1 MKQGGRLVS
10 GFRKTI
16 INAAVAV
23 SWGALV
29 FATGANAADPAPG
42 ARKTSF
48 APPEAAVSKQPSLEG
63 VARGLPAGADNVLV
77 FSAPPRET
85 EDEALR
91 TYQPIA
97 EYLSRIINKTI
108 VYRYSK
114 DWLTYQT
121 EMQRGSY
128 DLVFDGPHF
137 NSWRISHLRHN
148 SLVKVAGEH
157 AFAVVVRKDNA
168 RVTELRQLAGQRICS
183 MDPPNLGTL
192 AVLEQFDNPARQ
204 PLIINSIGW
213 TKAYEG
219 VAFEKKC
226 AAAIVP
232 VANLMKFSN
241 YANVVRAVYTTRSLP
256 NQAFSA
262 GPRIT
267 PQDQALIS
275 AALLSKDGSPVVA
288 RLVSA
293 YGTDNKGLAYASKDE
308 YAGLEAYLKDSWGYA
323 R

>member
-1 MKQGGRLVS
+1 MS

-23 SWGALV
+23 SWGALA
-29 FATGANAADPAPG
+29 FATSANAADQAPG

-48 APPEAAVSKQPSLEG
+48 APPEASTNRPSLEG

-77 FSAPPRET
+77 FSAPPRES
-85 EDEALR
+85 EEEALR

-97 EYLSRIINKTI
+97 EYLSRIVNKTI
-108 VYRYSK
+108 VYRYPK

-137 NSWRISHLRHN
+137 NSWRISHLQH
-148 SLVKVAGEH
+148 SALVKIAGEH
-157 AFAVVVRKDNA
+157 AFAVVVRKDDK
-168 RVTELRQLAGQRICS
+168 RITDLKQLAGQKVCG
-183 MDPPNLGTL
+183 MNPPNLGTL
-192 AVLEQFDNPARQ
+192 SVLGQFDNPMRQ
-204 PLIINSIGW
+204 PLIINSVGW

-226 AAAIVP
+226 TAAIMP
-232 VANLMKFSN
+232 VANLRKFSN
-241 YANVVRAVYTTRSLP
+241 SDNVVRVVYTTKALP

-262 GPRIT
+262 GPRIST
-267 PQDQALIS
+267 QDKALIAAALIS
-275 AALLSKDGSPVVA
+275 QEGTPAIA

-293 YGTDNKGLAYASKDE
+293 YGGDKGLAYASKEE
-308 YAGLEAYLKDSWGYA
+308 YAGFDAYLKDSWGYA

>member
-1 MKQGGRLVS
+1 MS
-10 GFRKTI
+10 GFSRKI
-16 INAAVAV
+16 ISTTSAV
-23 SWGALV
+23 SLGALLFTAGV
-29 FATGANAADPAPG
+29 SAAEQTPG

-48 APPEAAVSKQPSLEG
+48 APPESSANRPSLEG
-63 VARGLPAGADNVLV
+63 IARGLPAGADNVLV

-85 EDEALR
+85 EADALR

-97 EYLSRIINKTI
+97 EYLSRITNKTI
-108 VYRYSK
+108 VYRYPK

-137 NSWRISHLRHN
+137 NSWRITHLRH
-148 SLVKVAGEH
+148 SALVKIAGEH
-157 AFAVVVRKDNA
+157 AFAVVVRKDEK
-168 RVTELRQLAGQRICS
+168 RITELKQLAGQKVCG

-204 PLIINSIGW
+204 PVIMNSIGW
-213 TKAYEG
+213 NKAYEG

-226 AAAIVP
+226 TAAIVP
-232 VANLMKFSN
+232 MVNLKKFSN
-241 YANVVRAVYTTRSLP
+241 HENVVRVVYTTKALP

-262 GPRIT
+262 GPRISA
-267 PQDQALIS
+267 QDQALIA
-275 AALLSKDGSPVVA
+275 AALLSREGSPAVA

-293 YGTDNKGLAYASKDE
+293 YGGEKGLAYASKEE
-308 YAGLEAYLKDSWGYA
+308 YAGLDAYLKDSWGYS

>member
-1 MKQGGRLVS
+1 MLGLGR
-10 GFRKTI
+10 KI
-16 INAAVAV
+16 INSAGMV
-23 SWGALV
+23 SLGALL
-29 FATGANAADPAPG
+29 FAASVGAAEPTLA

-48 APPEAAVSKQPSLEG
+48 APPATFVSPPSLEG
-63 VARGLPAGADNVLV
+63 VARGRPAGTDSALV

-85 EDEALR
+85 EEDALR

-97 EYLSRIINKTI
+97 EYLSRVIGKTI
-108 VYRYSK
+108 AYRYSE

-137 NSWRISHLRHN
+137 NSWRISHLQH
-148 SLVKVAGEH
+148 SALVKIAGEH
-157 AFAVVVRKDNA
+157 AFAVVVRKDDN
-168 RVTELRQLAGQRICS
+168 RITDLKQLAGQKVCG
-183 MDPPNLGTL
+183 MNPPNLGTL
-192 AVLEQFDNPARQ
+192 SVLGQFDNPMRQ
-204 PLIINSIGW
+204 PLIINTVGW
-213 TKAYEG
+213 AKAYAG

-226 AAAIVP
+226 TAAIVP
-232 VANLMKFSN
+232 VANLKKFSN
-241 YANVVRAVYTTRSLP
+241 SDNVVRVVHTTKALP

-267 PQDQALIS
+267 TQDQALIA
-275 AALLSKDGSPVVA
+275 AALMSQEGSPAVS

-293 YGTDNKGLAYASKDE
+293 YGGDKGLAYASKE
-308 YAGLEAYLKDSWGYA
+308 EFAGLDVYLKDSWGYS

>member
-1 MKQGGRLVS
+1 VS

-16 INAAVAV
+16 INAAIAV
-23 SWGALV
+23 SLGSLLI
-29 FATGANAADPAPG
+29 AASASAAEPAQTPG
-42 ARKTSF
+42 ARKASF
-48 APPEAAVSKQPSLEG
+48 APPEAAVTKQPSLEG

-97 EYLSRIINKTI
+97 EYLSRIIGKTI

-137 NSWRISHLRHN
+137 NSWRISHLRH
-148 SLVKVAGEH
+148 STLVKIAGEH

-168 RVTELRQLAGQRICS
+168 RVSELRQLAGQRICS

-204 PLIINSIGW
+204 PLIINSVGW

-219 VAFEKKC
+219 VAFDKKC
-226 AAAIVP
+226 TAAIVP
-232 VANLMKFSN
+232 MANLMKFSN
-241 YANVVRAVYTTRSLP
+241 YANVVHVVYTTRTLP

-267 PQDQALIS
+267 TQDQALIA
-275 AALLSKDGSPVVA
+275 AALLSKDGSPAVA

-293 YGTDNKGLAYASKDE
+293 YGGEQGLAYASKQE
-308 YAGLEAYLKDSWGYA
+308 YAGLDVYLKDSWGYS

>member
-1 MKQGGRLVS
+1 MF
-10 GFRKTI
+10 GFSRKI
-16 INAAVAV
+16 INAASVI
-23 SWGALV
+23 SLGALL
-29 FATGANAADPAPG
+29 FAAGVSAAEQVPG

-48 APPEAAVSKQPSLEG
+48 APLESSSNRPSLEG

-85 EDEALR
+85 EEDALR

-97 EYLSRIINKTI
+97 EYLSRIVGKTI
-108 VYRYSK
+108 VFRYPK

-128 DLVFDGPHF
+128 DLVFDGPHL
-137 NSWRISHLRHN
+137 NSWRISHLQHS

-157 AFAVVVRKDNA
+157 AFAVVVRKDDS
-168 RVTELRQLAGQRICS
+168 RITDLKQLAGQKVCG
-183 MDPPNLGTL
+183 MNPPNLGTL
-192 AVLEQFDNPARQ
+192 SVLSQFDNPMRQ
-204 PLIINSIGW
+204 PLIMNSLGW

-226 AAAIVP
+226 TAAIIP
-232 VANLMKFSN
+232 VANLKTFSN
-241 YANVVRAVYTTRSLP
+241 HENTVRVLYRTKSLP

-262 GPRIT
+262 GPRISV
-267 PQDQALIS
+267 QDQALIA
-275 AALLSKDGSPVVA
+275 AALVSQDGANAIQRLLSANGGDQ
-288 RLVSA
+288 
-293 YGTDNKGLAYASKDE
+293 GLAYVSKDE
-308 YAGLEAYLKDSWGYA
+308 YAGLDVYLKDSWGYS

>member
-1 MKQGGRLVS
+1 MA

-16 INAAVAV
+16 VNAAVAV
-23 SWGALV
+23 SFGALA
-29 FATGANAADPAPG
+29 FAAGAADPAPG

-48 APPEAAVSKQPSLEG
+48 APPEAAVKLNPPSLEG
-63 VARGLPAGADNVLV
+63 VARGLPAGSDNALV

-85 EDEALR
+85 EEEALR

-97 EYLSRIINKTI
+97 EYLSRIVNKTI

-121 EMQRGSY
+121 EMQRGGY
-128 DLVFDGPHF
+128 DLVFDGPHL
-137 NSWRISHLRHN
+137 NSWRISHLRH
-148 SLVKVAGEH
+148 SALVKVAGEH
-157 AFAVVVRKDNA
+157 AFAVVVRKDEK
-168 RVTELRQLAGQRICS
+168 RVTNLKQLAGQRLCG
-183 MDPPNLGTL
+183 MNPPNLGTL

-204 PLIINSIGW
+204 PLIVNTVGW

-232 VANLMKFSN
+232 VANLKKFSN
-241 YANVVRAVYTTRSLP
+241 HENVVRVVYTTRALP

-267 PQDQALIS
+267 PQDQALIA
-275 AALLSKDGSPVVA
+275 AALLSKDGSPAVA
-288 RLVSA
+288 RLVTA
-293 YGTDNKGLAYASKDE
+293 YGGDMGLAYASKEE
-308 YAGLEAYLKDSWGYA
+308 YVGLDAYLKDSWGYA

>member
-1 MKQGGRLVS
+1 MFGIS
-10 GFRKTI
+10 RKI
-16 INAAVAV
+16 INTAGMV
-23 SWGALV
+23 SLGALL
-29 FATGANAADPAPG
+29 FAAGVGAADKAPG

-48 APPEAAVSKQPSLEG
+48 APPESSVNRPSLEG
-63 VARGLPAGADNVLV
+63 IARGLPAGADNVLV

-85 EDEALR
+85 EEDALR

-97 EYLSRIINKTI
+97 EYLSRIVGKSI
-108 VYRYSK
+108 VYRYPK

-137 NSWRISHLRHN
+137 NSWRISHLQHS

-157 AFAVVVRKDNA
+157 AFAVVVRKDDK
-168 RVTELRQLAGQRICS
+168 RITDLKQLAGQKVCG
-183 MDPPNLGTL
+183 MNPPNLGTL
-192 AVLEQFDNPARQ
+192 SVLGQFDNPSRQ
-204 PLIINSIGW
+204 PLIVNSLGW

-219 VAFEKKC
+219 LAFEKKC
-226 AAAIVP
+226 AAAIIP
-232 VANLMKFSN
+232 VANLKTFSN
-241 YANVVRAVYTTRSLP
+241 HENIVRVVYRTKALP

-267 PQDQALIS
+267 TQDQALIS
-275 AALLSKDGSPVVA
+275 AALISQDGAAAAQRLLSANGADQ
-288 RLVSA
+288 
-293 YGTDNKGLAYASKDE
+293 GLAYASKDE
-308 YAGLEAYLKDSWGYA
+308 YAGLDMYLKDSWGYS

>member
-1 MKQGGRLVS
+1 VS

-16 INAAVAV
+16 INAAIAV
-23 SWGALV
+23 SLGSLLIAASAGA
-29 FATGANAADPAPG
+29 AEPAQTPG
-42 ARKTSF
+42 ARKASF
-48 APPEAAVSKQPSLEG
+48 APPEAAVTKQPSLEG

-97 EYLSRIINKTI
+97 EYLSRIIGKTI

-137 NSWRISHLRHN
+137 NSWRISHLRH
-148 SLVKVAGEH
+148 STLVKIAGEH

-168 RVTELRQLAGQRICS
+168 RVSELRQLAGQRICS

-204 PLIINSIGW
+204 PLIINSVGW
-213 TKAYEG
+213 TRAYEG

-241 YANVVRAVYTTRSLP
+241 YANVVHVVYTTRTLP

-267 PQDQALIS
+267 TQDQALIA
-275 AALLSKDGSPVVA
+275 AALLSKDGSPAVA

-293 YGTDNKGLAYASKDE
+293 YGGEQGLAYASKQE
-308 YAGLEAYLKDSWGYA
+308 YAGLDVYLKDSWGYS

>member
-1 MKQGGRLVS
+1 VS

-16 INAAVAV
+16 INAAIAV
-23 SWGALV
+23 SLGSLLI
-29 FATGANAADPAPG
+29 AASASAAEPAQTPG
-42 ARKTSF
+42 ARKASF
-48 APPEAAVSKQPSLEG
+48 APPEAAVTKQPSLEG

-97 EYLSRIINKTI
+97 EYLSRIIGKTI

-168 RVTELRQLAGQRICS
+168 RVSELRQLAGQRICS

-204 PLIINSIGW
+204 PLIINSVGW

-219 VAFEKKC
+219 VAFDKKC
-226 AAAIVP
+226 TAAIVP
-232 VANLMKFSN
+232 MANLMKFSN
-241 YANVVRAVYTTRSLP
+241 YANVVHVVYTTRTLP

-267 PQDQALIS
+267 TQDQALIA
-275 AALLSKDGSPVVA
+275 AALLSKDGSPAVA

-293 YGTDNKGLAYASKDE
+293 YGGEQGLAYASKQE
-308 YAGLEAYLKDSWGYA
+308 YAGLDVYLKDSWGYS

>member
-1 MKQGGRLVS
+1 MS
-10 GFRKTI
+10 GFKKTI
-16 INAAVAV
+16 INTVVAV
-23 SWGALV
+23 SLGVVLFTAGAS
-29 FATGANAADPAPG
+29 AADQAPA

-48 APPEAAVSKQPSLEG
+48 APPEASSSLNRPSLEG
-63 VARGLPAGADNVLV
+63 IARGLPAGADNVLV

-85 EDEALR
+85 EEEALR
-91 TYQPIA
+91 IYQPIA
-97 EYLSRIINKTI
+97 EYLSRITNKTI
-108 VYRYSK
+108 VYRYPK

-137 NSWRISHLRHN
+137 NSWRITHLRH
-148 SLVKVAGEH
+148 SALVKVAGEH
-157 AFAVVVRKDNA
+157 AFAVVVRKDDN
-168 RVTELRQLAGQRICS
+168 RITDLKQLAGQSVCG
-183 MDPPNLGTL
+183 MNPPNLGTL
-192 AVLEQFDNPARQ
+192 SVLGQFDNPMRQ
-204 PLIINSIGW
+204 PLIINTVGW

-226 AAAIVP
+226 TAAIVP
-232 VANLMKFSN
+232 VANLKKFSN
-241 YANVVRAVYTTRSLP
+241 NENVVRVVYTTKALP

-267 PQDQALIS
+267 TQDKALIA
-275 AALLSKDGSPVVA
+275 AALMSQEGSPAVA

-293 YGTDNKGLAYASKDE
+293 YGADKGLAYASKEE
-308 YAGLEAYLKDSWGYA
+308 YAGLDAYLKDSWGYA

>member
-1 MKQGGRLVS
+1 MS
-10 GFRKTI
+10 GFSRKI
-16 INAAVAV
+16 INTTSAV
-23 SWGALV
+23 SLGALL
-29 FATGANAADPAPG
+29 FAAGVSAADQAPG

-48 APPEAAVSKQPSLEG
+48 APPEAAASRPSLEG
-63 VARGLPAGADNVLV
+63 IARGLPAGADNVLV

-85 EDEALR
+85 EEDALR
-91 TYQPIA
+91 TYKPIA
-97 EYLSRIINKTI
+97 EYLSRIVNKTI
-108 VYRYSK
+108 VYRYPK

-137 NSWRISHLRHN
+137 NSWRISHLRH
-148 SLVKVAGEH
+148 SALVKVAGEH
-157 AFAVVVRKDNA
+157 AFAVVVRKDEK
-168 RVTELRQLAGQRICS
+168 RVTELKQLAGHRVCG

-204 PLIINSIGW
+204 PLILNSVGW

-226 AAAIVP
+226 TAAIVP
-232 VANLMKFSN
+232 VANLKKFSN
-241 YANVVRAVYTTRSLP
+241 HENVVRIVYTTKALP

-267 PQDQALIS
+267 TQDQALIA
-275 AALLSKDGSPVVA
+275 AALMSTEGSPAVS

-293 YGTDNKGLAYASKDE
+293 YGGEKGLTHASKE
-308 YAGLEAYLKDSWGYA
+308 EFAGLEAYLKDIWGYS